1 MRKYLLALGMT
12 LLMTSPAFSAG
23 YGDAGC
29 GLGSLIFGK
38 TPGPVQI
45 LAATTNGTSQNQSFA
60 ITSGTS
66 NCDKESALVVAK
78 VEQVRFADSNFASLA
93 KESAAGQ
100 GERLTT
106 LAGLMG
112 CSAVAPEF
120 ARFTQRHYET
130 IFATNH
136 TTPSEMLGA
145 IKDGMTQDPV
155 LATSCNNQ

>member
-1 MRKYLLALGMT
+1 MKKYLLALGMT
-12 LLMTSPAFSAG
+12 LLAASPALSAG

-29 GLGSLIFGK
+29 GLGSLVFGK

-45 LAATTNGTSQNQSFA
+45 LAATTNGTSYNQAFG

-66 NCDKESALVVAK
+66 NCDKQSSLVVSEAD
-78 VEQVRFADSNFASLA
+78 QLRFTDANFASLA

-100 GERLTT
+100 GEQLTS

-120 ARFTQRHYET
+120 ARFTQQHYET
-130 IFATNH
+130 IFAAEH

-145 IKDGMTQDPV
+145 IKDGLPHDPV
-155 LATSCNNQ
+155 LAASCNY

>member
-1 MRKYLLALGMT
+1 MKKYLLALGMT
-12 LLMTSPAFSAG
+12 LLLTSPAFSAG

-29 GLGSLIFGK
+29 GLGSLVFGK
-38 TPGPVQI
+38 TPGAVQI

-66 NCDKESALVVAK
+66 NCDKESALVVSEAN
-78 VEQVRFADSNFASLA
+78 QLRFADTNFASLA

-100 GERLTT
+100 GEQLAA

-112 CSAVAPEF
+112 CSAAAPEF
-120 ARFTQRHYET
+120 ARFTQRHYEA
-130 IFATNH
+130 IFATDH

-145 IKDGMTQDPV
+145 IKDGLTQDPV
-155 LATSCNNQ
+155 LAASCNN